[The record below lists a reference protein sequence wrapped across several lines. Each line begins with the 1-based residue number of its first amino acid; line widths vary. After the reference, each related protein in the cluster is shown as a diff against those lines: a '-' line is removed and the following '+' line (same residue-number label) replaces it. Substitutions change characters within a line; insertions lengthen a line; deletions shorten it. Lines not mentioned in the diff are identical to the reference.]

1 MAPIVIGRTIYFQRM
16 AVIRV
21 NAVAPGTV
29 DTPLQRK
36 RPKDFLKALSPMGI
50 ILNVQEIVD
59 AVIYLA
65 EAPHVTGEVL
75 YVDGGNDDDHS
86 PDQFL
91 DVEVTATQD
100 ITLSCADLEITR
112 RDLNLVL
119 SPDAPRGEKIE
130 ASPARPPPPPSL
142 NRFQEGEPRAL
153 MRSPSRSALP

>member
-1 MAPIVIGRTIYFQRM
+1 M
-16 AVIRV
+16 
-21 NAVAPGTV
+21 
-29 DTPLQRK
+29 
-36 RPKDFLKALSPMGI
+36 
-50 ILNVQEIVD
+50 
-59 AVIYLA
+59 
-65 EAPHVTGEVL
+65 
-75 YVDGGNDDDHS
+75 DGGNDDDHS